1 MLILLPPSEKKAPE
15 AGPAMALYT
24 GVLYGALGWAT
35 LTTVAQARAQK
46 SIVIISAKYGV
57 VRPLDHIAP
66 YKAKINNAAMR
77 GPISNE
83 LDAISAELIIDCRS
97 STYQGVWTP
106 PAANTVE
113 IKVFSKVDGSKKVI
127 THMSKRTRGEV
138 VRLLLLHTTIAHTP
152 LDLFNIICAE
162 YECELIENTTNEPW
176 ILEVIAR

>member
-1 MLILLPPSEKKAPE
+1 MLILLPPSEKKAQNPDL
-15 AGPAMALYT
+15 AMELYI
-24 GVLYGALGWAT
+24 GVLYTALGWAT
-35 LTTVAQARAQK
+35 LTKAAQLRAQK

-106 PAANTVE
+106 PTVNTVE
-113 IKVFSKVDGSKKVI
+113 IKVFSKIDGSKKVI

-138 VRLLLLHTTIAHTP
+138 GEGNLVPVGSFKALSRS
-152 LDLFNIICAE
+152 
-162 YECELIENTTNEPW
+162 Y
-176 ILEVIAR
+176 

>member
-1 MLILLPPSEKKAPE
+1 ME
-15 AGPAMALYT
+15 LYI
-24 GVLYGALGWAT
+24 GVLYTALGWAT
-35 LTTVAQARAQK
+35 LTKAAQLRAQK

-57 VRPLDHIAP
+57 VSPLDHIAP

-106 PAANTVE
+106 PTVNTVE
-113 IKVFSKVDGSKKVI
+113 IKVFSKIDGSKKVI

-138 VRLLLLHTTIAHTP
+138 VRLLLLHKNTPHSP
-152 LDLFNIICAE
+152 LDLFDIICSE
-162 YECELIENTTNEPW
+162 YECELIENTTNKPW
-176 ILEVIAR
+176 VLEVIAH